1 MGEQNGFLMEVL
13 EDIISLLIIKS
24 FVNSQMIVFQ
34 DYHAEQF

>member
-1 MGEQNGFLMEVL
+1 MGEQNEFLMEVL

-24 FVNSQMIVFQ
+24 FVNCQMIVFQ